1 MVKNSDTRPQAD
13 SAPTGPKAFVVPEGW
28 TRSPHRNTS
37 KYAME
42 VAYGRHAW
50 RGIYLNDG
58 AGNGYFAPGWNGVR
72 LARNMRVV
80 QRATGA
86 LTILSLLVFG
96 GWTVK
101 TVLDNREYY
110 RLSAEGVQVQALVQ
124 SVSTET
130 STRHPRNSDRS
141 YTTKTAAVVSY
152 SVGGGSFSGTVE
164 HRSHSKDGYPEPEW
178 QPGELV
184 ELYADPAAP
193 EKIVV
198 LSPYLEDRT
207 SPVNGATWFLM
218 IAGLAIS
225 AVPAAIYFVARS
237 SRRKAE
243 AL

>member
-1 MVKNSDTRPQAD
+1 MKKTPQVTPP
-13 SAPTGPKAFVVPEGW
+13 SPGSFQVPEGW
-28 TRSPHRNTS
+28 VLSPHRNTS
-37 KYAME
+37 RYAME

-80 QRATGA
+80 QRVAGT
-86 LTILSLLVFG
+86 LTILSLLFFS

-101 TVLDNREYY
+101 TVLENKEYY
-110 RLSAEGVQVQALVQ
+110 RLSAEGVQAQALVQ

-130 STRHPRNSDRS
+130 STRHRKNTDRT
-141 YTTKTAAVVSY
+141 YTTDTAAVVTY
-152 SVGGGSFSGTVE
+152 SVGGDSFSGTVE

-178 QPGELV
+178 RPGESV

-198 LSPYLEDRT
+198 LSPYLEERT
-207 SPVNGATWFLM
+207 NPVNGSTWFLM
-218 IAGLAIS
+218 IMGLGLS
-225 AVPAAIYFVARS
+225 AVPAVIYFVSRS

>member
-1 MVKNSDTRPQAD
+1 MKKTPQVKPPSPGSFQ
-13 SAPTGPKAFVVPEGW
+13 VPEGW
-28 TRSPHRNTS
+28 TRSPNRNTG

-58 AGNGYFAPGWNGVR
+58 AGNGYFAPGWSGVR

-80 QRATGA
+80 QRVTGA
-86 LTILSLLVFG
+86 LTILSLLFFG

-101 TVLDNREYY
+101 TVVENTEYY
-110 RLSAEGVQVQALVQ
+110 RLSAEGVQIQALVQ

-130 STRHPRNSDRS
+130 STRHRKNSDRT
-141 YTTKTAAVVSY
+141 YTTKTAAIVSY
-152 SVGGGSFSGTVE
+152 AVGGSSFSGTVE

-198 LSPYLEDRT
+198 LSPYLEGRT
-207 SPVNGATWFLM
+207 SPVNGSTWFLM
-218 IAGLAIS
+218 IMGLAIS
-225 AVPAAIYFVARS
+225 AVPAVIYFVARS